1 MSNLSVCQS
10 ERSLAGERERA
21 GQEEGHLKVI
31 MNVLALKCIQE
42 NAALIPSILLMK
54 DFSRKALNKFEAQ
67 QIKA

>member
-1 MSNLSVCQS
+1 
-10 ERSLAGERERA
+10 
-21 GQEEGHLKVI
+21 

-54 DFSRKALNKFEAQ
+54 DFSRKASNKFEAQ